1 MKLAYCIHSLWNSGG
16 VERVLTD
23 KANYL
28 AEVYGYDVTIITAKQ
43 DGRPNYFHLS
53 PLVHTVDV
61 GINYYS
67 RIRLP
72 RFLRRL
78 DGILCEL
85 RPDICISLSNYDI
98 YGLASMHD
106 GSVKIA
112 EYHFNHDRWLMEK
125 GRWSLKARIRI
136 CRLEHCAAAMDK
148 FVVLTQSD
156 AEDWR
161 RVVPDVAQI
170 YNPCPYEPFRSPL
183 GSKEFIATGRLAK
196 QKDFASLV
204 RIWKLVDARHPDWTL
219 RIYGDGPLRA
229 ELEAQIGNLGLKGKV
244 ILEKPVK
251 NIVEKMRGSAGLLMT
266 SIYEGFGM
274 VLAEAASQ
282 GLPLVATDCKC
293 GPSEIVYDGR
303 NGYLVQ
309 IGDENRF
316 ADSVCAL
323 IEDPELRKKM
333 GAASLEV
340 AEKFKK
346 PVVLAQWHELFQT
359 FGRA

>member
-16 VERVLTD
+16 VERVLTE

-43 DGRPNYFHLS
+43 DGRPNYFPLS
-53 PLVHTVDV
+53 PSVHTVDV

-78 DGILCEL
+78 DSILCEL

-98 YGLASMHD
+98 YGMASMHD

-125 GRWSLKARIRI
+125 GRRSLKARIRI
-136 CRLEHCAAAMDK
+136 RRLERCAAAVDK
-148 FVVLTQSD
+148 FVVLTRSD
-156 AEDWR
+156 AGDWR
-161 RVVPDVAQI
+161 KVVPDVAQI
-170 YNPCPYEPFRSPL
+170 YNPCPYEPFSSPL
-183 GSKEFIATGRLAK
+183 DSKEFIATGRLTG

-204 RIWKLVDARHPDWTL
+204 RIWKSVDARHPDWTL
-219 RIYGDGPLRA
+219 RIYGDGPLRKD
-229 ELEAQIGNLGLKGKV
+229 LEKQIFNLGLSGKV

-251 NIVEKMRGSAGLLMT
+251 NIVEKMRVSAGLLMT

-293 GPSEIVYDGR
+293 GPSEIVYDGH
-303 NGYLVQ
+303 NGFLVQ
-309 IGDENRF
+309 IGDERRF
-316 ADSVCAL
+316 ADSVCRL
-323 IEDPELRKKM
+323 IEDPVLRKKM

-340 AEKFKK
+340 AEKFRK

-359 FGRA
+359 FSRA